1 MSKTHRPLHEI
12 AAEIKADWKNVNY
25 AAKPYVEAMAT
36 LDQITDKYYLD
47 SADSVVRYF
56 LCNAGTWRGEVAK
69 RVKAEL
75 NKIIK

>member
-1 MSKTHRPLHEI
+1 MSTTHRPLHEI

-36 LDQITDKYYLD
+36 LNQITDRYFQD
-47 SADSVVRYF
+47 SANSVVLYF

-75 NKIIK
+75 KKIAK